1 MRTRLHALALGSL
14 LVTWPCIGYAHAVVT
29 HTSIEKTPVAAD
41 RPTEITLH
49 FNSAIE
55 TSHSTVSIVDAGGKA
70 RALSLTPGT
79 HEPGTLVV
87 ALPALPAGKY
97 ALRYKVLAA
106 DGHVTESVLRFE
118 VKP

>member
-1 MRTRLHALALGSL
+1 MRTRLQALALGSL
-14 LVTWPCIGYAHAVVT
+14 LVAWPCIGHAHAVVT
-29 HTSIEKTPVAAD
+29 HTSLETAPVAAD
-41 RPTEITLH
+41 RPTEVALH

-55 TSHSTVSIVDAGGKA
+55 TSHATVSIVDADGKV

-106 DGHVTESVLRFE
+106 DGH
-118 VKP
+118 